1 MAGILDKKTRFMDT
15 FLTDRGR
22 QELAKGELQFS
33 FATFS
38 DYGTFY
44 ESDDESPTTAADAV
58 NRIMFEA
65 ANRPQDLIIP
75 EFDNDGGMLF
85 PAGSF
90 DIVNGELK
98 EISGSS
104 GLMKGTALVASASSA
119 ISDSMNSFSD
129 MMPLRSEEP
138 VQKTTGFSISST
150 SKVFNVT
157 TSTPLS
163 NSVPNTV
170 LLDNVESLWQ
180 DKKLTHV
187 QNFQHMPPINKV
199 SRKKLKEYP
208 KLQQPTP
215 LSFNDLRRELNIGAS
230 NTGWSTVEPPAEI
243 VFDKTST
250 SNNLVCQVWEVTSSS
265 MNKLRMIDF
274 GEFEDEDPFSPGK
287 HVFFIGKLFDDDSND
302 KTFMN
307 LFTVV
312 FD

>member
-15 FLTDRGR
+15 YLTDRGR
-22 QELAKGELQFS
+22 QELAKGELRFS

-44 ESDDESPTTAADAV
+44 DAEAGSDSVASDAV
-58 NRIMFEA
+58 NRIMFES
-65 ANRPQDLIIP
+65 ANRPQDLVIP
-75 EFDNDGGMLF
+75 EFDNDGGMLY
-85 PAGSF
+85 PAGDF

-98 EISGSS
+98 EISGST
-104 GLMKGTALVASASSA
+104 GLIKGASLVASASEA
-119 ISDSMNSFSD
+119 ISDAIRSFSD

-138 VQKTTGFSISST
+138 IQKTTGFSISEK
-150 SKVFNVT
+150 SKTFNVT
-157 TSTPLS
+157 ISRPIPKS
-163 NSVPNTV
+163 RPNV
-170 LLDNVESLWQ
+170 ASLDNVESLWQ
-180 DKKLTHV
+180 DKKLTHLP
-187 QNFQHMPPINKV
+187 NFQHLPPVNKV
-199 SRKKLKEYP
+199 SRRELKKYP

-215 LSFNDLRRELNIGAS
+215 LSFGDLQKELNIGPD
-230 NTGWSTVEPPAEI
+230 NTGWSTVEPPANI
-243 VFDKTST
+243 TFDKTST

-274 GEFEDEDPFSPGK
+274 GEFEDADPFSPGK
-287 HVFFIGKLFDDDSND
+287 HIFFVGKLFDDDTGD

>member
-22 QELAKGELQFS
+22 QELAKGELRFS

-44 ESDDESPTTAADAV
+44 DSSLEDSSVASEAV

-65 ANRPQDLIIP
+65 ANRPQDLVIP
-75 EFDNDGGMLF
+75 EFDSDGGILF
-85 PAGSF
+85 PAGDF

-98 EISGSS
+98 TISGSPS
-104 GLMKGTALVASASSA
+104 LIKPAALVSSASLA
-119 ISDSMNSFSD
+119 ISDSMNSFND
-129 MMPLRSEEP
+129 MLPLRSEEAI
-138 VQKTTGFSISST
+138 QKNTGFSISTT
-150 SKVFNVT
+150 SKTFNVT
-157 TSTPLS
+157 TSKPIPS
-163 NSVPNTV
+163 SKPNV
-170 LLDNVESLWQ
+170 AMLDNVESLWQ

-187 QNFQHMPPINKV
+187 KNFQHMPPINKT
-199 SRKKLKEYP
+199 SRKQLKKYP

-215 LSFNDLRRELNIGAS
+215 LSFDDLRQELNAGDTLNS
-230 NTGWSTVEPPAEI
+230 WSAVEPPAKI
-243 VFDKTST
+243 VFDKTSAT
-250 SNNLVCQVWEVTSSS
+250 NNLVCQVWEVTSSS

-274 GEFEDEDPFSPGK
+274 GEFEDSDPFSPGK
-287 HVFFIGKLFDDDSND
+287 HVFFVGKLFDDDSLE
-302 KTFMN
+302 KTFVN